1 MNCFLEASA
10 NTLIALN
17 NSFHLRLRKSVYDMH
32 NQIPLIQLLL
42 THLSC
47 HMFCGKCFFAFLI
60 AHSVLHLTGYD
71 HMEEEERLRM
81 EKKQKEILEKIQI
94 LR

>member
-42 THLSC
+42 KHLSC

-60 AHSVLHLTGYD
+60 AHSKIYLYPEVLKFKLLRTLVPQL
-71 HMEEEERLRM
+71 MRLDV
-81 EKKQKEILEKIQI
+81 
-94 LR
+94 